1 MGQPVSSLIQIFQ
14 KIFETEIKHKLL
26 IEIYNESLR
35 GQYGLKRI
43 FIETVWVGLYHLL
56 KIDENFVKEQYESN
70 RIAFYIF
77 LWYSGFRKLGK

>member
-43 FIETVWVGLYHLL
+43 LIETV
-56 KIDENFVKEQYESN
+56 
-70 RIAFYIF
+70 
-77 LWYSGFRKLGK
+77 